1 MKTKEI
7 MGILEEMKLGIFA
20 TVDEAGNPHARP
32 IHITAANE
40 DGIFFMTGSETH
52 FYRQLIEDG
61 RVALSALSE
70 EEYLIQVIRIEG
82 RARLASQELLDKVF
96 SDNDYIQHVYKD
108 EESQKTMRIFQIYE
122 GDGFYHSL
130 TQGHRYLF
138 SIGGDNEGQARSL

>member
-7 MGILEEMKLGIFA
+7 MGILEEMKLGIFV

-52 FYRQLIEDG
+52 FYRQLMEDG
-61 RVALSALSE
+61 RVALLALSE

-82 RARLASQELLDKVF
+82 KARLVSQELLDKVF
-96 SDNDYIQHVYKD
+96 LDNDYIQQVYKD
-108 EESQKTMRIFQIYE
+108 EESRKVVQIFQVYA

-130 TQGHRYLF
+130 TQGHKYVF
-138 SIGGDNEGQARSL
+138 KINGGESHIRTI

>member
-7 MGILEEMKLGIFA
+7 MGIFA

-40 DGIFFMTGSETH
+40 DGIFFMTGSETY
-52 FYRQLIEDG
+52 FYRQLMEDG
-61 RVALSALSE
+61 RVALLALSE

-82 RARLASQELLDKVF
+82 KARLVSQELLDKVF
-96 SDNDYIQHVYKD
+96 LDNDYIQQVYKD
-108 EESQKTMRIFQIYE
+108 EESRKVVQIFQVYA

-130 TQGHRYLF
+130 TQGHKYVF
-138 SIGGDNEGQARSL
+138 KINGGESHIRTI